1 MASPGTAEV
10 QAMIAAAVAE
20 QEVKIGQILAGQVSA
35 QQAESALKLVV
46 AEANKEFGAQFEVAS
61 IYIKLLHYIH

>member
-46 AEANKEFGAQFEVAS
+46 AEANK
-61 IYIKLLHYIH
+61 